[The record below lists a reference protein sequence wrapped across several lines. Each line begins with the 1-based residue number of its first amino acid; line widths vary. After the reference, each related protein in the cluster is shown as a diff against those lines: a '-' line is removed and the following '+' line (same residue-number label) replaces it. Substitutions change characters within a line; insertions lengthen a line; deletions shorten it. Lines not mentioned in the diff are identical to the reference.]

1 MKRMLLSLSLVGVLT
16 ACQQSEKSVENADQA
31 GGGDRVSETVGGI
44 PSVTDTANNPAAV
57 STDEFAA
64 KAVTG
69 GIMEVTLGKLAQQKA
84 ISAEVRKLGETIA
97 TDHTAANQTLTQIAA
112 AKGIALPTDM
122 TPEQH
127 EHHKKLE
134 GLNGA
139 EFDREYVRMM
149 VDDHNQDIADF
160 GAKASSEPKD
170 ELSAF
175 AEQTLPTLRKHLQ
188 MAQALVK

>member
-1 MKRMLLSLSLVGVLT
+1 
-16 ACQQSEKSVENADQA
+16 
-31 GGGDRVSETVGGI
+31 
-44 PSVTDTANNPAAV
+44 
-57 STDEFAA
+57 
-64 KAVTG
+64 
-69 GIMEVTLGKLAQQKA
+69 MEVTLGQLAQQKA
-84 ISAEVRKLGETIA
+84 SSPEVRKLAETIA
-97 TDHTAANQTLTQIAA
+97 ADHQAANQSLNQIAL

-122 TPEQH
+122 TAEQH
-127 EHHKKLE
+127 DHHKKLE
-134 GLNGA
+134 GLSGV

-160 GAKASSEPKD
+160 GAKASSEPRD